1 MGLTTFFQDADK
13 GKSKFEE
20 LRKLSNETT
29 FGVDELTDS
38 FTQLANVGVKVDTI
52 TGKLTM
58 LGDLAQGDKAK
69 FAELTSIY
77 AKIQSTGKAGALQLQ
92 QIASRGIPIY
102 DVLKKIGVQGTAT
115 AEDITKAF
123 EKMTEEGGQ
132 FYNAMNNI
140 NETIEGKRGF
150 ISDYLKEMSVNFVEV
165 TGLADAYKAV
175 LDNLKDV
182 IGAVSDKLLEWN
194 ENPVM
199 KALISGLFVASLTA
213 IGGVIATAIIPKL
226 VAVIENLVTIN
237 LLSGPKGWAVLAV
250 AGITGAVVAMNS
262 FSKSS
267 EDAVKEQEKL
277 ADAIEKTKK
286 AGLLD
291 DAKKSVGLSGS
302 DTRTARLQN
311 ETSYL
316 QGLKDGLEEVKKK
329 LEEADTLKKELITDS
344 AGDMK
349 WLERNEEY
357 QEVVQQIKDFNEQIE
372 RSNKLIKDQ
381 ESVVTTLQ
389 NEVNNVKSL
398 GDLSQQFEEIYN
410 GTLTKEVKEMTDLT
424 SQLQQVRD
432 YEAKLKELQAWKD
445 NEGNLIKYDD
455 KTKEQIDQT
464 VQYLQTKLNEVE
476 LNLKLAN
483 LESWQKKLQSAFGFT
498 NKEVMGGAVD
508 STVGALAKFQEMWKS
523 QGALYSKYGIEGS
536 KYDSKEE
543 YAKAIRSAFD
553 AVLESVREGAY
564 SGDEASLV
572 SFASAVKDA
581 EDAVK
586 GLTKES
592 WSLSKALEHQQGE
605 SAGTYAGKAVAGT
618 LINASGDAG
627 NFVQGFEQNGIIG
640 GIIETL
646 LGAIMNVVQEFDNF
660 DEVMNPITNLMQE
673 AKPALQKIFNILE
686 TASDSL
692 EPIGE
697 VLNTIFN
704 VLTPIIQIITEDFN
718 SGIEIFS
725 SLLQAISPILNIF
738 RILFTVA
745 RVLVIPLRL
754 LAKGIS
760 NVLRVIGRWFGGI
773 SESADAL
780 EEYVNEMYEGINAKK
795 KETEEIKKAT
805 DGLNALYSAMKEQ
818 EEYYLKQKSL
828 LISDTYKQNAV
839 KKVNDMILTDKGVFS
854 TSPKDTIMA
863 MKKPESLLGGKT
875 EVNVQV
881 VDNVGVNA
889 NVRQEGNNILIELI
903 SQKIANDY
911 ADGSNGWASAIA
923 VQQQSSTGL
932 SISR

>member
-1 MGLTTFFQDADK
+1 MTAVAGITALVGTVKTLTSALGGAIDNYAHFEKLQMGLTTFFQDADK
-13 GKSKFEE
+13 GKAKFEE

-102 DVLKKIGVQGTAT
+102 DILKKIGVQGTAT
-115 AEDITKAF
+115 GADITKAF
-123 EKMTEEGGQ
+123 EEMTKEGGQ

-140 NETIEGKRGF
+140 NDTIEGKRGF
-150 ISDYLKEMSVNFVEV
+150 ISDYLKEMSVNFVEL

-213 IGGVIATAIIPKL
+213 IGGIIATAIIPKL
-226 VAVIENLVTIN
+226 IAVIGHLVTIN

-262 FSKSS
+262 FANSS
-267 EDAVKEQEKL
+267 EEAVKEQEKL
-277 ADAIEKTKK
+277 ADAIEKTNK
-286 AGLLD
+286 AGLLG
-291 DAKKSVGLSGS
+291 DAKKSLGLTPESES
-302 DTRTARLQN
+302 RNARLQN
-311 ETSYL
+311 ESSYL
-316 QGLKDGLEEVKKK
+316 QGLKDGLEETKKK
-329 LEEADTLKKELITDS
+329 LEEVNVLKQELIKDS

-349 WLERNEEY
+349 WLERQEEWQEITQQIEEY
-357 QEVVQQIKDFNEQIE
+357 NAQIE
-372 RSNKLIKDQ
+372 KSNGLIKDQ
-381 ESVVTTLQ
+381 ESLVQDLQ
-389 NEVNNVKSL
+389 DKVNKVNSL
-398 GDLSQQFEEIYN
+398 GELSTQFEEIYN

-424 SQLQQVRD
+424 SQLQQVRE

-445 NEGNLIKYDD
+445 NDGNLIKYDD

-464 VQYLQTKLNEVE
+464 VNYLQNKLNEVE
-476 LNLKLAN
+476 LNLKLSN
-483 LESWQKKLQSAFGFT
+483 LASWQKKLQSAFGFT

-553 AVLESVREGAY
+553 AVLESVREGTY
-564 SGDEASLV
+564 SGDETSLV
-572 SFASAVKDA
+572 SFASAVKEA
-581 EDAVK
+581 EDAVN
-586 GLTKES
+586 GLTEKVEVS
-592 WSLSKALEHQQGE
+592 ITSLSDLSTHLMNIATGKDANGNFIEGSKANRIGAMAGAMAINGAQGSNAGDIANGAMQGASVGGPIGALIGAIVALAMKTQTFMDALED
-605 SAGTYAGKAVAGT
+605 
-618 LINASGDAG
+618 L
-627 NFVQGFEQNGIIG
+627 NGIIDPL
-640 GIIETL
+640 IKAVN
-646 LGAIMNVVQEFDNF
+646 AILK
-660 DEVMNPITNLMQE
+660 PIT
-673 AKPALQKIFNILE
+673 
-686 TASDSL
+686 SL
-692 EPIGE
+692 ARVI
-697 VLNTIFN
+697 IN
-704 VLTPIIQIITEDFN
+704 VL
-718 SGIEIFS
+718 
-725 SLLQAISPILNIF
+725 SPILNALADVIEDIF
-738 RILFTVA
+738 DFFFGWLNDYADTTREAT
-745 RVLVIPLRL
+745 R
-754 LAKGIS
+754 AKEEELEQIKS
-760 NVLRVIGRWFGGI
+760 LK
-773 SESADAL
+773 DA
-780 EEYVNEMYEGINAKK
+780 YAS
-795 KETEEIKKAT
+795 
-805 DGLNALYSAMKEQ
+805 LYTAIKEQ

-828 LISDTYKQNAV
+828 LIADTYKQNAV

-863 MKKPESLLGGKT
+863 MKKPESLLGGNANVT
-875 EVNVQV
+875 VNVN
-881 VDNVGVNA
+881 DYVGVNA
-889 NVRQEGNNILIELI
+889 NVRQEGTEIYIDIL
-903 SQKIANDY
+903 SQKIASDY
-911 ADGSNGWASAIA
+911 ATGNNGWASA
-923 VQQQSSTGL
+923 VQYQKQSSAGMAF
-932 SISR
+932 SR